1 MIRIYAD
8 FNSCDEQG
16 RVQLNTVGSLRDIK
30 QCENVLEEGMRV
42 LLYMTDEFE
51 VYGTLVFEGIWM
63 GIPDSVLLG
72 TTIRMMRQSD
82 RQWRLENV

>member
-16 RVQLNTVGSLRDIK
+16 RVQLDTAGSRKDIK
-30 QCENVLEEGMRV
+30 RYENVLKEGMRV
-42 LLYMTDEFE
+42 LLYTPDDFE

-63 GIPDSVLLG
+63 GIPDLS
-72 TTIRMMRQSD
+72 TIRYYDQD
-82 RQWRLENV
+82 DAPN

>member
-30 QCENVLEEGMRV
+30 QYENVLEEGMRV

-63 GIPDSVLLG
+63 GIPDFS
-72 TTIRMMRQSD
+72 TIRYYNPD
-82 RQWRLENV
+82 DAPK